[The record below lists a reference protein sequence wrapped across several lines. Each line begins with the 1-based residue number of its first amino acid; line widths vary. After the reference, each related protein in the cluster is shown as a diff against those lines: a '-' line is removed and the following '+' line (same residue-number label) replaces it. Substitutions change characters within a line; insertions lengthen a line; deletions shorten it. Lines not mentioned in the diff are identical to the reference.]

1 MKVAI
6 PIWDGRVSP
15 VMDTA
20 RHVLVV
26 ELTGSHELSR
36 EVMEVPEGNLP
47 NRVNFLAQKGVDTL
61 ICGAVSQQFEQLAI
75 ASGIRVHPWFRG
87 DVEQIIA
94 AFSNG
99 IFLHD
104 DNFFMPGRG
113 RRRQAG
119 GRRCGQ
125 GRGFGRLRQ
134 FKEK

>member
-20 RHVLVV
+20 CHVLVV
-26 ELTGSHELSR
+26 ELAGCHEVSR
-36 EVMEVPEGNLP
+36 ALNDFPAGNLP
-47 NRVNFLAQKGVDTL
+47 NRVNFLVEKGINTL
-61 ICGAVSQQFEQLAI
+61 ICGAVSQQFERLAV

-104 DNFFMPGRG
+104 DNFVMPGRG
-113 RRRQAG
+113 RRRQA

-134 FKEK
+134 LKEN